1 MTLGFRVEKGLPKI
15 LRGLTRGVRTPL
27 ARQLRGQ
34 KSHNFQ
40 NFGTSEL
47 KNFLGNKKL
56 VRKKNAKKSLSSKI
70 VELKNFFWE
79 IMHCSEK
86 KSCLGNK
93 KFCKNAKKKFS
104 ACGALPGLFYFPLL
118 EKISPKF
125 SLSSKILAL
134 KIFLEIVFFEQIH
147 NKKYP
152 LAGD

>member
-1 MTLGFRVEKGLPKI
+1 VTLGFRVEKGLPKI

-34 KSHNFQ
+34 KSLNFQ

-79 IMHCSEK
+79 IMQFRK
-86 KSCLGNK
+86 KNLVWEIRNFAKMPK
-93 KFCKNAKKKFS
+93 KN
-104 ACGALPGLFYFPLL
+104 FP
-118 EKISPKF
+118 PAARCPDCF
-125 SLSSKILAL
+125 TSLCW
-134 KIFLEIVFFEQIH
+134 
-147 NKKYP
+147 KKYLP
-152 LAGD
+152 NFP